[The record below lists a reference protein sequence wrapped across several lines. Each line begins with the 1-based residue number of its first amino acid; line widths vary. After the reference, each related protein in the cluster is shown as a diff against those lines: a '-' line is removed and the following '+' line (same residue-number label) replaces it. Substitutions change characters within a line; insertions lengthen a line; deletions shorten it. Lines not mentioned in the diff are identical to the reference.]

1 MEAVFRIFMYLFPYA
16 ISLALYVWMFR
27 KAQRVPHKIYKGV
40 ALAIVVAGFCYT
52 LFKIATT
59 VGAVMTDDRF
69 HFQIL
74 IITVIVLFLASI
86 AMALGEPENNKQ

>member
-16 ISLALYVWMFR
+16 ISIALYVWIFR
-27 KAQRVPHKIYKGV
+27 KAQRVPHKVYKGL
-40 ALAIVVAGFCYT
+40 ALAIVAAGFGYT
-52 LFKIATT
+52 VYKIATT

-74 IITVIVLFLASI
+74 IITIIVLFLASI
-86 AMALGEPENNKQ
+86 AMALGEPDDGK